1 MNVSKNIIENA
12 ILKQLSI
19 YHAIGEVK
27 LFEMIIHADNAK
39 GKENKSFQAALGTLY
54 RKGLIEIVTD
64 PTDTLSVIRLINV
77 LH

>member
-1 MNVSKNIIENA
+1 MNASKNIIENA

-19 YHAIGEVK
+19 HHAIGEVK
-27 LFEMIIHADNAK
+27 LFEMITHTDSAK
-39 GKENKSFQAALGTLY
+39 GEGNKSFQMALGTLY
-54 RKGLIEIVTD
+54 RKGLIEIITD